1 MNELPDSSVIW
12 DATGESF
19 ISHSIQNTEMC
30 CVNRKQKAGCRTA
43 DRTLKGHQSDTGLAN
58 QFADSIRRKSD
69 YKPLAGH
76 AMSEYSSSWP
86 MNTLKAL
93 YASLSHISHS
103 MVGFLCMYPVAIS
116 ARFYK

>member
-1 MNELPDSSVIW
+1 
-12 DATGESF
+12 
-19 ISHSIQNTEMC
+19 MC
-30 CVNRKQKAGCRTA
+30 CVNRKQKAGGRTA
-43 DRTLKGHQSDTGLAN
+43 DRTLKGHQSDTDLAN

-69 YKPLAGH
+69 YKLLAGH

-93 YASLSHISHS
+93 YALHISHS